1 MNIDF
6 TEIPVANKGGKDQD
20 SFELFAC
27 DFLESLGYEIIQ
39 RPSRGPDGKKD
50 LIVQSNSVPGI
61 TSDSKTK
68 WMVSCKHK
76 AHSGNGVSDID
87 EPDIADRVSKHKC
100 HGFLGFYSTIPNS
113 TLSDKLFS
121 FHDKFVSTIYDH
133 SRIEKEIHFLKD
145 KERIL
150 ATYFPKSRKKFTIE
164 QDTTHYFEPEDLK
177 TDKEFVCNFKPQNKF
192 HHLLEVSRTAL
203 IQIEIAK
210 LKFEFTD
217 DWNKNKHVI
226 NQLQTYVDFRNEI
239 LARDIFSFLNTHVSA
254 ATRSKMPST
263 VACAIHSLVLIYFP
277 SSYGKD
283 ELNLRMENG
292 SQCVYTG
299 FNIVYDSFIYT
310 NNFRVALWGLNILK
324 FIYRESKR
332 SDYNVLVD
340 LVLEQY
346 KELEFT
352 LNRPERN
359 DLENAKEL
367 LQLFKDDLDTYS
379 LAFPRLPDHIY
390 ELTLIPDNHE

>member
-1 MNIDF
+1 MEKLNWIRFELKFEGKQEDAF
-6 TEIPVANKGGKDQD
+6 QELAKSLFCSELLIKGGLSGYKNHPGLETDPVKVGRKYIGFQAKYASPSVSLPSKKQAIINSIITAKKNETNLD
-20 SFELFAC
+20 TIYIYVNKQPSPSSKKGVNKPK
-27 DFLESLGYEIIQ
+27 FLE
-39 RPSRGPDGKKD
+39 D
-50 LIVQSNSVPGI
+50 
-61 TSDSKTK
+61 
-68 WMVSCKHK
+68 
-76 AHSGNGVSDID
+76 
-87 EPDIADRVSKHKC
+87 
-100 HGFLGFYSTIPNS
+100 
-113 TLSDKLFS
+113 
-121 FHDKFVSTIYDH
+121 
-133 SRIEKEIHFLKD
+133 IEKVAFDRNIELVWKFSDQIANELSLSKNLN
-145 KERIL
+145 L
-150 ATYFPKSRKKFTIE
+150 AKTYFPDFIEKSAINSDS
-164 QDTTHYFEPEDLK
+164 QTHN
-177 TDKEFVCNFKPQNKF
+177 KEE
-192 HHLLEVSRTAL
+192 LLNISRTAL

-254 ATRSKMPST
+254 ATRAKMPST
-263 VACAIHSLVLIYFP
+263 VACAIHSLVLTYFP

-346 KELEFT
+346 KELEST